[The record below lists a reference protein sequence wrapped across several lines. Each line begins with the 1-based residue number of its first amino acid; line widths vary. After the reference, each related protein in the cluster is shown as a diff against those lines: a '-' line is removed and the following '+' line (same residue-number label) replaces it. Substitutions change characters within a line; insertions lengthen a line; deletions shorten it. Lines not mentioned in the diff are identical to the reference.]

1 LADLKVVKKVYLL
14 VDPKVY
20 LLVDPKAEKKEYL

>member
-1 LADLKVVKKVYLL
+1 MADLKVVKKVYLL

>member
-14 VDPKVY
+14 VVKKVY